1 MVLSLSNDENYVH
14 PGEDI
19 TFDNIV
25 TNIGNG
31 MDPESGVF
39 TAPVSGIYSFSLS
52 AVQAFSSS
60 GEVSQ
65 FGGIQVLRDGRVEFR
80 IVDVNQYDIIHE

>member
-1 MVLSLSNDENYVH
+1 
-14 PGEDI
+14 
-19 TFDNIV
+19 
-25 TNIGNG
+25 

-80 IVDVNQYDIIHE
+80 IIDVNQYDIIHEDYQGLLKLFMDDVSGSK